1 MAAQQQHHQQ
11 RQQQQPTLQA
21 TQNPQTNTN
30 PTQTQADPSSSS
42 SPLLYPLYPTSQQ
55 TITQAFQDQEV
66 FISNLE
72 QEALIHEQVIQHLQ
86 ETLATQENQRI
97 ALEEKCHRLQ
107 DLVDKFREHRNV
119 PSTAVRDL
127 MGILEGSNE
136 A

>member
-1 MAAQQQHHQQ
+1 MAAQQDSQHQH
-11 RQQQQPTLQA
+11 QQQPTLQA
-21 TQNPQTNTN
+21 TQPNTN
-30 PTQTQADPSSSS
+30 PTQTQPD
-42 SPLLYPLYPTSQQ
+42 PLLYPLYPPSQQ

-66 FISNLE
+66 FIQNLE
-72 QEALIHEQVIQHLQ
+72 QEALVHERLIQHLH
-86 ETLATQENQRI
+86 ETLATQEKQRI

>member
-1 MAAQQQHHQQ
+1 MAAQQDHHHQQ
-11 RQQQQPTLQA
+11 QQQQPTLQA
-21 TQNPQTNTN
+21 TQTTQTNTN

-42 SPLLYPLYPTSQQ
+42 LLLYPLYPPSQQ

-66 FISNLE
+66 FIQNLE
-72 QEALIHEQVIQHLQ
+72 QEALVHERLIQHFQ
-86 ETLATQENQRI
+86 ETLATQEKQRI
-97 ALEEKCHRLQ
+97 ALEAKCYRLQ
-107 DLVDKFREHRNV
+107 DLVDKYREHRNV

>member
-1 MAAQQQHHQQ
+1 MAAQQHHHHQH
-11 RQQQQPTLQA
+11 QQQQPTLQA
-21 TQNPQTNTN
+21 TQPNTN

-42 SPLLYPLYPTSQQ
+42 PLLLYPLYPPSQQ

-66 FISNLE
+66 FIQNLE
-72 QEALIHEQVIQHLQ
+72 QEALVHEQLIQHLQ
-86 ETLATQENQRI
+86 ETLATQEKQRI
-97 ALEEKCHRLQ
+97 ALEEKCQRLQ
-107 DLVDKFREHRNV
+107 DLVDKYREHRNV

>member
-1 MAAQQQHHQQ
+1 MAAQQDHQHQQ
-11 RQQQQPTLQA
+11 QQQQPTLQA
-21 TQNPQTNTN
+21 TQPNTH
-30 PTQTQADPSSSS
+30 PTQTQAD
-42 SPLLYPLYPTSQQ
+42 PLLYPLYPTSQQ

-66 FISNLE
+66 FIQNLE
-72 QEALIHEQVIQHLQ
+72 HEALVHERLIQHLQ

-97 ALEEKCHRLQ
+97 ALEEKCQRLQ

>member
-1 MAAQQQHHQQ
+1 MAAQHQHHHQQ
-11 RQQQQPTLQA
+11 QQQLTLQA
-21 TQNPQTNTN
+21 TQTTQTNTN

-42 SPLLYPLYPTSQQ
+42 TLLLYPLYPPSQQ

-66 FISNLE
+66 FIQNLE
-72 QEALIHEQVIQHLQ
+72 QEALIHERLIQHLY

-97 ALEEKCHRLQ
+97 ALEEKCQRLQ